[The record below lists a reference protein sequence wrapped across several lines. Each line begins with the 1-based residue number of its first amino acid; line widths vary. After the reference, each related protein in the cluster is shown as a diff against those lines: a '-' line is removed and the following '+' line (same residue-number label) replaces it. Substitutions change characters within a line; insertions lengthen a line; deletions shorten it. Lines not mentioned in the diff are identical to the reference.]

1 MKTAPVRTC
10 ASSIVGRLLL
20 ASFVA
25 MLAAG
30 GALGAEH
37 APAEKAPA
45 EHGSASAGDE
55 GAQRTDIV
63 DLGAFRIRSSRSTDR
78 EITDVKFSP
87 EAVLSTDST
96 PADYHRLETWQ
107 KRLRDQVII
116 AVRGADPADF
126 LDPELRRLHRLILFR
141 VKRLAIGDEII
152 GGYLTDFALDHGENI
167 ADQYQPAI
175 IPSAAPKPPA
185 EGGGGH

>member
-1 MKTAPVRTC
+1 VKTAPVRTH
-10 ASSIVGRLLL
+10 SPSIVGRLLL
-20 ASFVA
+20 ASLVA

-30 GALGAEH
+30 DALGTEH
-37 APAEKAPA
+37 APAEDAPA
-45 EHGSASAGDE
+45 EHGAAAVGGE
-55 GAQRTDIV
+55 EAQRTDIL

-78 EITDVKFSP
+78 EITDVKFSL

-96 PADYHRLETWQ
+96 PADFHRLASWQ

-116 AVRGADPADF
+116 AVRGADPAEF

-152 GGYLTDFALDHGENI
+152 GVYLTDFALDHGENI
-167 ADQYQPAI
+167 AEQYQPAI
-175 IPSAAPKPPA
+175 IPSAPKPPA
-185 EGGGGH
+185 EGGGEH